1 MCSGGLA
8 GGDCGADNG
17 PVPDDTPRQQPI
29 ELAPKATARPPRVG
43 GEVVLRPEADGAI
56 DAMLADVY
64 LHASN
69 CVRAFGDFHVAIGAT
84 PGVETALVRLL
95 YDLNYR
101 DFPWGRTRLW
111 MTEEC
116 APGGRCACWPV
127 LEGTVV
133 AQSGIPAE
141 QAHRIDMGA
150 ADPAAAYSKLLREHL
165 GWRPKGH
172 DRLDLVLAAIDDEGN
187 LPWATHHRAE
197 DGALCVNCTGPGGI
211 VRAGLTPF
219 VVGACRCVCVLA
231 VGGGVRGAMTR
242 LETAVRGGP
251 GVPAQALRSSGG
263 DVRWYMDFEAC
274 PSYRAGGAADTQAGT
289 QERGG

>member
-1 MCSGGLA
+1 M
-8 GGDCGADNG
+8 
-17 PVPDDTPRQQPI
+17 PDDEPRQEPI
-29 ELAPKATARPPRVG
+29 QLAPKATARPPRIG
-43 GEVVLRPEADGAI
+43 GEVVLRPEVDGAI

-111 MTEEC
+111 MTEES
-116 APGGRCACWPV
+116 APGGQCAGWPV

-150 ADPAAAYSKLLREHL
+150 ADPAAAYSRLLREHL

-172 DRLDLVLAAIDDEGN
+172 DRLDLVLAAIDAQGN
-187 LPWATHHRAE
+187 LPWATQHVAE
-197 DGALCVNCTGPGGI
+197 DGALCVSWTGPGG
-211 VRAGLTPF
+211 VGRTGLTPF
-219 VVGACRCVCVLA
+219 VVSACRCVCVLA
-231 VGGGVRGAMTR
+231 VGGAVRGAMAS
-242 LETAVRGGP
+242 LENANRCGQGEPGNAPRTDGGE
-251 GVPAQALRSSGG
+251 L
-263 DVRWYMDFEAC
+263 RWYMDYEAC
-274 PSYRAGGAADTQAGT
+274 PSYRAGGAADKQAGT